1 VLCSIVC
8 LNVIS
13 SEMPD
18 GLDSKMSNLDFIYEI
33 LDNRI
38 EFESFA
44 ESAELSALDGFE
56 VVPVEFEPYGE
67 D

>member
-1 VLCSIVC
+1 
-8 LNVIS
+8 
-13 SEMPD
+13 MPD

>member
-1 VLCSIVC
+1 
-8 LNVIS
+8 
-13 SEMPD
+13 MPD

-38 EFESFA
+38 EFDSFA
-44 ESAELSALDGFE
+44 ESAELSALDEFDT
-56 VVPVEFEPYGE
+56 VPVEFEPYDNEGMTTN